1 MKQMYLT
8 LYLTLYLT
16 RSCIVILKD
25 NSLNDTQSKITQQHV
40 VLTKIKSALFITLN
54 IFYCH
59 TKQDKW
65 IRHKL

>member
-8 LYLTLYLT
+8 
-16 RSCIVILKD
+16 RSYIVILKD
-25 NSLNDTQSKITQQHV
+25 NSFNDTQSKITQTHV
-40 VLTKIKSALFITLN
+40 VFKKNEERIVRYFKYIL
-54 IFYCH
+54 YCR